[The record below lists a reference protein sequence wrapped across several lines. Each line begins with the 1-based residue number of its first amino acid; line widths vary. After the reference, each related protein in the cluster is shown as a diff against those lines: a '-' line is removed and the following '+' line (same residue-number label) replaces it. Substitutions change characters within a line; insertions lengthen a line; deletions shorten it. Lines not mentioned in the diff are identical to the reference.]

1 MKQKFTLAHATARQ
15 RAIDAVRQAPD
26 GMVVEIRAK
35 TRSLGQSARMWAML
49 TDLSRQLK
57 WCDRDLSPAD
67 WKCLMTAHL
76 KRHETVPGL
85 DGGFVVLGA
94 YTSQMT
100 VRDMSDLIE
109 LMFAFGAENDV
120 EWSDDDEA

>member
-1 MKQKFTLAHATARQ
+1 MKQKYTLAHATARQ
-15 RAIDAVRQAPD
+15 RAIDAVRAAPD

-35 TRSLGQSARMWAML
+35 SRSLDQNARMWAML

-109 LMFAFGAENDV
+109 LMFAFGAENGV

>member
-1 MKQKFTLAHATARQ
+1 MKWKYILAHAIARG
-15 RAIDAVRQAPD
+15 RAVAAVLAAPL
-26 GMVVEIRAK
+26 GWVVSIRPP
-35 TRSLGQSARMWAML
+35 TRSLRQNARMWGML
-49 TDLSRQLK
+49 TDLSQQLK

-76 KRHETVPGL
+76 KRHDTVPGI

-94 YTSQMT
+94 YTSRMT

-120 EWSDDDEA
+120 DWSDDE

>member
-1 MKQKFTLAHATARQ
+1 MRQKFTLAHATARQ
-15 RAIDAVRQAPD
+15 RAIDAVRAAPD

-35 TRSLGQSARMWAML
+35 ARSLDQNARMWAML
-49 TDLSRQLK
+49 SDLSRQLQ
-57 WCDRDLSPAD
+57 WCGRDLSPAD
-67 WKCLMTAHL
+67 WKCLLTAHL
-76 KRHETVPGL
+76 KRHETVPGI

>member
-1 MKQKFTLAHATARQ
+1 MKQKYTLAHATARQ
-15 RAIDAVRQAPD
+15 RAIDAVRQAPE

-35 TRSLGQSARMWAML
+35 TRSLEQNDLMWAML
-49 TDLSRQLK
+49 ADLSHQLQ
-57 WCDRDLSPAD
+57 WCDRDLSKED

-76 KRHETVPGL
+76 KRHDVVPGI

-100 VRDMSDLIE
+100 VADMSDLIE
-109 LMFAFGAENDV
+109 LMRAFGAKNDV
-120 EWSDDDEA
+120 EWSDGDQA

>member
-1 MKQKFTLAHATARQ
+1 MKQKFTLAHAMARL
-15 RAIDAVRQAPD
+15 RAIDAVRAAPD

-35 TRSLGQSARMWAML
+35 SRSLDQNARMWAML

-76 KRHETVPGL
+76 KRHETVPGI

-120 EWSDDDEA
+120 EWSDDDQA

>member
-1 MKQKFTLAHATARQ
+1 MKQKYTLAHATARQ
-15 RAIDAVRQAPD
+15 RAIDAVRAAPD

-35 TRSLGQSARMWAML
+35 TRSLDANAKMWAML

-120 EWSDDDEA
+120 EWSDDDQA

>member
-1 MKQKFTLAHATARQ
+1 MKQKYTLAHATARQ
-15 RAIDAVRQAPD
+15 RAIDAVRAAPD

-35 TRSLGQSARMWAML
+35 TRSLDANAKMWAML

-76 KRHETVPGL
+76 KRHETVPGI

>member
-15 RAIDAVRQAPD
+15 RAIEAVRAAPD

-35 TRSLGQSARMWAML
+35 TRSLDQNAKLWSML

-76 KRHETVPGL
+76 KRHETVPGI

-109 LMFAFGAENDV
+109 LIYAFGAENDV
-120 EWSDDDEA
+120 EWTDDDEA

>member
-1 MKQKFTLAHATARQ
+1 MKQKYTLAHATARQ
-15 RAIDAVRQAPD
+15 RAIDAVRAAPD

-35 TRSLGQSARMWAML
+35 TRSLDQNARLWAML

-109 LMFAFGAENDV
+109 LMRAFGAENGVD
-120 EWSDDDEA
+120 WSDDE

>member
-1 MKQKFTLAHATARQ
+1 MKQKYTLAHATARQ

-35 TRSLGQSARMWAML
+35 TRSLDQSARMWAML

-57 WCDRDLSPAD
+57 WCDRDLSPSD

>member
-1 MKQKFTLAHATARQ
+1 MKQKYTLAHATARQ
-15 RAIDAVRQAPD
+15 RAIDAVRAAPD

-35 TRSLGQSARMWAML
+35 SRSLDQNARMWAML

-76 KRHETVPGL
+76 KRHDTVPGI

>member
-35 TRSLGQSARMWAML
+35 SRSLDANAKMWAML

-76 KRHETVPGL
+76 KRHETVPGI

-109 LMFAFGAENDV
+109 LLFAFGAENDV
-120 EWSDDDEA
+120 EWSDDDV

>member
-1 MKQKFTLAHATARQ
+1 MKQKYTLAHATARQ
-15 RAIDAVRQAPD
+15 RAIDAVRAAPD

-35 TRSLGQSARMWAML
+35 TRSLDANAKMWAML

-109 LMFAFGAENDV
+109 LMFAFGEENDV

>member
-1 MKQKFTLAHATARQ
+1 MKFTLAHKEARQ
-15 RAIDAVRQAPD
+15 RAIDAVRKAPD
-26 GMVVEIRAK
+26 GMVVEIRPKSRTLDQNA
-35 TRSLGQSARMWAML
+35 LMWAML
-49 TDLSRQLK
+49 TDLSRQLQ

-109 LMFAFGAENDV
+109 LMFAFGAENGV

>member
-1 MKQKFTLAHATARQ
+1 MKQKYTLAHATARQ
-15 RAIDAVRQAPD
+15 RAIDAVRAAPD

-35 TRSLGQSARMWAML
+35 SRSLDQNARMWAML

-109 LMFAFGAENDV
+109 LMLAFGAENGV
-120 EWSDDDEA
+120 E

>member
-15 RAIDAVRQAPD
+15 RAIDAVRAAPD

-35 TRSLGQSARMWAML
+35 TRSLDQNARLWAML
-49 TDLSRQLK
+49 TDLSRQLQ
-57 WCDRDLSPAD
+57 WCGRDLSPAD

-120 EWSDDDEA
+120 EWSDDE

>member
-1 MKQKFTLAHATARQ
+1 MKQKYTLAHATARQ
-15 RAIDAVRQAPD
+15 RAIDAVRSAPD
-26 GMVVEIRAK
+26 GMVVEIREK
-35 TRSLGQSARMWAML
+35 TRSLDANAKLWAML

-76 KRHETVPGL
+76 KRHETVPGI

-109 LMFAFGAENDV
+109 LIYAFGAEHDV
-120 EWSDDDEA
+120 EWTDDDD

>member
-35 TRSLGQSARMWAML
+35 TRSLDANAKMWAML

-76 KRHETVPGL
+76 KRHETVPGI

-109 LMFAFGAENDV
+109 LMFAFGAENGV
-120 EWSDDDEA
+120 EWSDDDV

>member
-1 MKQKFTLAHATARQ
+1 MKQKYTLAHATARQ
-15 RAIDAVRQAPD
+15 RAIDAVRAAPD

-35 TRSLGQSARMWAML
+35 TRSLDQSARMWAML

-76 KRHETVPGL
+76 KRHDVVPGI

-100 VRDMSDLIE
+100 VADMSDLIE
-109 LMFAFGAENDV
+109 LMRAFGAENDV